1 MVLTRAAAIAF
12 ASSAAL
18 AVVLASSV
26 AVADGSD
33 SDGDGV
39 PDQLEDATQRTV
51 AASVAGDQFSVS
63 SHLGSGAVEDEFDL
77 SYHAGT
83 FSLWYTQSSGVDSSY
98 ELQVANLQAWQ
109 DRNGNGRVDPGEVS
123 RTTSLGSTAFAN
135 AQVMASNR
143 TNADGG
149 VVYSFVVRSN
159 DGNVSLNV
167 TLAQRF
173 ERIDDAILSPM
184 EARLDLSMRQGLAT
198 SGENLALGFR
208 MGTHETPRLEDHS
221 WHEACSCFAA
231 DEHEINVT
239 ASGEGSPS
247 TVFFSWS
254 DRAAAGGTSIPVAFT
269 GPSAS
274 NPYGLTLSYALETS
288 TPSSTVVQHTTLGVR
303 SAVYEIRRTTTP
315 EVRGDL
321 PLFAGTFAAVATLVG
336 VTIVLASRRAK
347 HREET
352 GRKP

>member
-1 MVLTRAAAIAF
+1 MVLTRAAAIAI

-26 AVADGSD
+26 AVADGTD

-51 AASVAGDQFSVS
+51 AASVTGDQFSVS

-83 FSLWYTQSSGVDSSY
+83 FSLWYTQSGGVDSSY
-98 ELQVANLQAWQ
+98 ELQVANLQTWQ
-109 DRNGNGRVDPGEVS
+109 DLNGNGRMDPGEVS
-123 RTTSLGSTAFAN
+123 RTTTLGPAFTN
-135 AQVMASNR
+135 ARVVASNR
-143 TNADGG
+143 TDADGG
-149 VVYSFVVRSN
+149 VVYTFLVRSN

-173 ERIDDAILSPM
+173 ERIDGAILSPM
-184 EARLDLSMRQGLAT
+184 EARLDLSVRQGLAT

-208 MGTHETPRLEDHS
+208 MGTYETPHLEDHS

-231 DEHEINVT
+231 DEHEINIT
-239 ASGEGSPS
+239 ASGEGSAS

-254 DRAAAGGTSIPVAFT
+254 DKAVAGGTSIPVAFT

-274 NPYGLTLSYALETS
+274 NPYGLTLSYSLG
-288 TPSSTVVQHTTLGVR
+288 PSAPASTVVQHTTLGVR
-303 SAVYEIRRTTTP
+303 SAVYEIRRTASP

-336 VTIVLASRRAK
+336 ATIVLASRRAK

>member
-1 MVLTRAAAIAF
+1 MVLTRAAAIAI

-26 AVADGSD
+26 AVADGTD

-51 AASVAGDQFSVS
+51 ATSVAGDQFSVS

-83 FSLWYTQSSGVDSSY
+83 FSLWYTQSGGVDSSY
-98 ELQVANLQAWQ
+98 ELQVANLQTWQ
-109 DRNGNGRVDPGEVS
+109 DLNGNGRMDPGEVS
-123 RTTSLGSTAFAN
+123 RTTTLGPAFTN
-135 AQVMASNR
+135 ARVVASNR
-143 TNADGG
+143 TDADGG
-149 VVYSFVVRSN
+149 VVYTFLVRSN

-173 ERIDDAILSPM
+173 ERIDGAILSPM
-184 EARLDLSMRQGLAT
+184 EARLDLSVRQGLAT

-208 MGTHETPRLEDHS
+208 MGTYETPHLEDHS

-231 DEHEINVT
+231 DEHEINIT
-239 ASGEGSPS
+239 ASGEGSAS

-254 DRAAAGGTSIPVAFT
+254 DKAVAGGTSIPVAFT

-274 NPYGLTLSYALETS
+274 NPYGLTLSYSLGTS
-288 TPSSTVVQHTTLGVR
+288 APASTVVQHTTLGVR
-303 SAVYEIRRTTTP
+303 SAVYEIRRTASP

>member
-1 MVLTRAAAIAF
+1 
-12 ASSAAL
+12 
-18 AVVLASSV
+18 
-26 AVADGSD
+26 
-33 SDGDGV
+33 
-39 PDQLEDATQRTV
+39 
-51 AASVAGDQFSVS
+51 
-63 SHLGSGAVEDEFDL
+63 
-77 SYHAGT
+77 
-83 FSLWYTQSSGVDSSY
+83 
-98 ELQVANLQAWQ
+98 
-109 DRNGNGRVDPGEVS
+109 VS
-123 RTTSLGSTAFAN
+123 RTTTLGPAFTN
-135 AQVMASNR
+135 ARVVASNR
-143 TNADGG
+143 TDADGG
-149 VVYSFVVRSN
+149 VVYTFLVRSN

-184 EARLDLSMRQGLAT
+184 EARLDLSVRQGLAT

-208 MGTHETPRLEDHS
+208 MGTYETPHLEDHS

-231 DEHEINVT
+231 DEHEINIT
-239 ASGEGSPS
+239 ASGEGSAS

-254 DRAAAGGTSIPVAFT
+254 NKAVAGGTSIPVAFT

-274 NPYGLTLSYALETS
+274 NPYGLTLSYSLGTS
-288 TPSSTVVQHTTLGVR
+288 APASTVVQHTTLGVR
-303 SAVYEIRRTTTP
+303 SAVYEIRRTASP

-336 VTIVLASRRAK
+336 ATIVLASRRAK

>member
-1 MVLTRAAAIAF
+1 MVLTRAAAIAI

-26 AVADGSD
+26 AVADGTD

-51 AASVAGDQFSVS
+51 AASVTGDQFSVS

-83 FSLWYTQSSGVDSSY
+83 FSLWYTQSGGVDSSY
-98 ELQVANLQAWQ
+98 ELQVANLQTWQ
-109 DRNGNGRVDPGEVS
+109 DLNGNGRMDPGEVS
-123 RTTSLGSTAFAN
+123 RTTTLGPAFTN
-135 AQVMASNR
+135 ARVVASNR
-143 TNADGG
+143 TDADGG
-149 VVYSFVVRSN
+149 VVYTFLVRSN

-173 ERIDDAILSPM
+173 ERIDGAILSPM
-184 EARLDLSMRQGLAT
+184 EARLDLSVRQGLAT

-208 MGTHETPRLEDHS
+208 MGTYETPHLEDHS

-231 DEHEINVT
+231 DEHEINIT
-239 ASGEGSPS
+239 ASGEGSAS

-254 DRAAAGGTSIPVAFT
+254 NKAVAGGTSIPVAFT

-274 NPYGLTLSYALETS
+274 NPYGLTLSYSLGTS
-288 TPSSTVVQHTTLGVR
+288 APASTVVQHTTLGVR
-303 SAVYEIRRTTTP
+303 SAVYEIRRTASP

>member
-1 MVLTRAAAIAF
+1 MVLTRAAAIAI

-26 AVADGSD
+26 AVADGTD

-51 AASVAGDQFSVS
+51 AASVAGGQFSVS

-83 FSLWYTQSSGVDSSY
+83 FSLWYTQSGGVDSSY
-98 ELQVANLQAWQ
+98 ELQVANLQTWQ
-109 DRNGNGRVDPGEVS
+109 DLNGNGRMDPGEVS
-123 RTTSLGSTAFAN
+123 RTTTLGPAFTN
-135 AQVMASNR
+135 ARVVASNR
-143 TNADGG
+143 TDADGG
-149 VVYSFVVRSN
+149 VVYTFLVRSN

-184 EARLDLSMRQGLAT
+184 EARLDLSVRQGLAT

-208 MGTHETPRLEDHS
+208 MGTYETPHLEDHS

-231 DEHEINVT
+231 DEHEINIT
-239 ASGEGSPS
+239 ASGEGSAS

-254 DRAAAGGTSIPVAFT
+254 NKAVAGGTSIPVAFT

-274 NPYGLTLSYALETS
+274 NPYGLTLSYSLGTS
-288 TPSSTVVQHTTLGVR
+288 APASTVVQHTTLGVR
-303 SAVYEIRRTTTP
+303 SAVYEIRRTASP

>member
-1 MVLTRAAAIAF
+1 MVLTRAAAIAI

-26 AVADGSD
+26 AVADGTD

-51 AASVAGDQFSVS
+51 ATSVAGDQFSVS

-83 FSLWYTQSSGVDSSY
+83 FSLWYTQSGGVDSSY
-98 ELQVANLQAWQ
+98 ELQVANLQTWQ
-109 DRNGNGRVDPGEVS
+109 DVNGNGRMDPGEVS
-123 RTTSLGSTAFAN
+123 RTTTLGPAFTN
-135 AQVMASNR
+135 ARVVASNR
-143 TNADGG
+143 TDADGG
-149 VVYSFVVRSN
+149 VVYTFLVRSN

-173 ERIDDAILSPM
+173 ERIDGAILSPM
-184 EARLDLSMRQGLAT
+184 EARLDLSVRQGLAT

-208 MGTHETPRLEDHS
+208 MGTYETPHLEDHS

-231 DEHEINVT
+231 DEHEINIT
-239 ASGEGSPS
+239 ASGEGSAS

-254 DRAAAGGTSIPVAFT
+254 NKAVAGGTSIPVAFT

-274 NPYGLTLSYALETS
+274 NPYGLTLSYSLGTS
-288 TPSSTVVQHTTLGVR
+288 APASTVVQHTTLGVR
-303 SAVYEIRRTTTP
+303 SAVYEIRRTASP

-336 VTIVLASRRAK
+336 ITIVLASRRAK

>member
-26 AVADGSD
+26 AVADGTD

-51 AASVAGDQFSVS
+51 AASVTGDQFSVS

-83 FSLWYTQSSGVDSSY
+83 FSLWYTQSGGVDSSY
-98 ELQVANLQAWQ
+98 ELQVANLQTWQ
-109 DRNGNGRVDPGEVS
+109 DLNGNGRMDPGEVS
-123 RTTSLGSTAFAN
+123 RTTTLGPAFTN
-135 AQVMASNR
+135 ARVVASNR
-143 TNADGG
+143 TDADGG
-149 VVYSFVVRSN
+149 VVYTFLVRSN

-173 ERIDDAILSPM
+173 ERIDGAILSPM
-184 EARLDLSMRQGLAT
+184 EARLDLSVRQGLAT

-208 MGTHETPRLEDHS
+208 MGTYETPHLEDHS

-231 DEHEINVT
+231 DEHEINIT
-239 ASGEGSPS
+239 ASGEGSAS

-254 DRAAAGGTSIPVAFT
+254 NKAVAGGTSIPVAFT

-274 NPYGLTLSYALETS
+274 NPYGLTLSYSLGTS
-288 TPSSTVVQHTTLGVR
+288 APASTVVQHTTLGVR
-303 SAVYEIRRTTTP
+303 SAVYEIRRTASP

>member
-1 MVLTRAAAIAF
+1 MVLTRAAAIAI

-26 AVADGSD
+26 AVADGTD

-51 AASVAGDQFSVS
+51 AASVTGDQFSVS

-83 FSLWYTQSSGVDSSY
+83 FSLWYTQSGGVDSSY
-98 ELQVANLQAWQ
+98 ELQVANLQTWQ
-109 DRNGNGRVDPGEVS
+109 DLNGNGRMDPGEVS
-123 RTTSLGSTAFAN
+123 RTTTLGPAFTN
-135 AQVMASNR
+135 ARVVASNR
-143 TNADGG
+143 TDADGG
-149 VVYSFVVRSN
+149 VVYTFLVRSN

-173 ERIDDAILSPM
+173 ERIDGAILSPM
-184 EARLDLSMRQGLAT
+184 EARLDLSVRQGLAT

-208 MGTHETPRLEDHS
+208 MGTYETPHLEDHS

-231 DEHEINVT
+231 DEHEINIT
-239 ASGEGSPS
+239 ASGEGSAS

-254 DRAAAGGTSIPVAFT
+254 DKAVAGGTSIPVAFT

-274 NPYGLTLSYALETS
+274 NPYGLTLSYSLGTS
-288 TPSSTVVQHTTLGVR
+288 APASTVVQHTTLGVR
-303 SAVYEIRRTTTP
+303 SAVYEIRRTASP

>member
-83 FSLWYTQSSGVDSSY
+83 FSLWYTQSGGVDSSY
-98 ELQVANLQAWQ
+98 ELQVANLQTWQ
-109 DRNGNGRVDPGEVS
+109 DLNGNGRMDPGEVS
-123 RTTSLGSTAFAN
+123 RTTTLGPAFTN
-135 AQVMASNR
+135 ARVVASNR
-143 TNADGG
+143 TDADGG
-149 VVYSFVVRSN
+149 VVYTFLVRSN

-173 ERIDDAILSPM
+173 ERIGNPANREPVGLG
-184 EARLDLSMRQGLAT
+184 AKRTLTMRGRYT
-198 SGENLALGFR
+198 G
-208 MGTHETPRLEDHS
+208 
-221 WHEACSCFAA
+221 
-231 DEHEINVT
+231 
-239 ASGEGSPS
+239 GSP
-247 TVFFSWS
+247 
-254 DRAAAGGTSIPVAFT
+254 P
-269 GPSAS
+269 
-274 NPYGLTLSYALETS
+274 
-288 TPSSTVVQHTTLGVR
+288 QM
-303 SAVYEIRRTTTP
+303 
-315 EVRGDL
+315 
-321 PLFAGTFAAVATLVG
+321 
-336 VTIVLASRRAK
+336 
-347 HREET
+347 
-352 GRKP
+352 

>member
-1 MVLTRAAAIAF
+1 MVLTRAAAIAI

-26 AVADGSD
+26 AVADGTD

-51 AASVAGDQFSVS
+51 AASVTGDQFSVS

-83 FSLWYTQSSGVDSSY
+83 FSLWYTQSGGVDSSY
-98 ELQVANLQAWQ
+98 ELQVANLQTWQ
-109 DRNGNGRVDPGEVS
+109 DLNGSGRMDPGEVS
-123 RTTSLGSTAFAN
+123 RTSTLGPAFTN
-135 AQVMASNR
+135 ARVVASNR
-143 TNADGG
+143 TDADGG
-149 VVYSFVVRSN
+149 VVYTFLVRSN

-173 ERIDDAILSPM
+173 ERIDGAILSPM
-184 EARLDLSMRQGLAT
+184 EARLDLSVRQGLAT

-208 MGTHETPRLEDHS
+208 MGTYETPHLEDHS

-231 DEHEINVT
+231 DEHEINIT
-239 ASGEGSPS
+239 ASGEGSAS

-254 DRAAAGGTSIPVAFT
+254 NKAVAGGTSIPVAFT

-274 NPYGLTLSYALETS
+274 NPYGLTLSYSLGTS
-288 TPSSTVVQHTTLGVR
+288 APASTVVQHTTLGVR
-303 SAVYEIRRTTTP
+303 SAVYEIRRTASP

>member
-1 MVLTRAAAIAF
+1 
-12 ASSAAL
+12 
-18 AVVLASSV
+18 
-26 AVADGSD
+26 
-33 SDGDGV
+33 
-39 PDQLEDATQRTV
+39 
-51 AASVAGDQFSVS
+51 
-63 SHLGSGAVEDEFDL
+63 
-77 SYHAGT
+77 
-83 FSLWYTQSSGVDSSY
+83 
-98 ELQVANLQAWQ
+98 VANLQTWQ
-109 DRNGNGRVDPGEVS
+109 DLNGNGRMDPGEVS
-123 RTTSLGSTAFAN
+123 RTTTLGPAFTN
-135 AQVMASNR
+135 ARVVASNR
-143 TNADGG
+143 TDADGG
-149 VVYSFVVRSN
+149 VVYTFLVRSN

-173 ERIDDAILSPM
+173 ERIDGAILSPM
-184 EARLDLSMRQGLAT
+184 EARLDLSVRQGLAT

-208 MGTHETPRLEDHS
+208 MGTYETPHLEDHS

-231 DEHEINVT
+231 DEHEINIT
-239 ASGEGSPS
+239 ASGEGSAS

-254 DRAAAGGTSIPVAFT
+254 DKAVAGGTSIPVAFT

-274 NPYGLTLSYALETS
+274 NPYGLTLSYSLG
-288 TPSSTVVQHTTLGVR
+288 PSAPASTVVQHTTLGVR
-303 SAVYEIRRTTTP
+303 SAVYEIRRTASP

>member
-1 MVLTRAAAIAF
+1 MVLTRAAAIAI

-26 AVADGSD
+26 AVADGTD

-51 AASVAGDQFSVS
+51 ATSVAGDQFSVS

-83 FSLWYTQSSGVDSSY
+83 FSLWYTQSGGVDSSY
-98 ELQVANLQAWQ
+98 ELQVANLQTWQ
-109 DRNGNGRVDPGEVS
+109 DLNGNGRMDPGEVS
-123 RTTSLGSTAFAN
+123 RTTTLGPAFTN
-135 AQVMASNR
+135 ARVVASNR
-143 TNADGG
+143 TDADGG
-149 VVYSFVVRSN
+149 VVYTFLVRSN

-173 ERIDDAILSPM
+173 ERIDGAILSPM
-184 EARLDLSMRQGLAT
+184 EARLDLSVRQGLAT

-208 MGTHETPRLEDHS
+208 MGTYETPHLEDHS

-231 DEHEINVT
+231 DEHEINIT
-239 ASGEGSPS
+239 ASGEGSAS

-254 DRAAAGGTSIPVAFT
+254 NKAVAGGTSIPVAFT

-274 NPYGLTLSYALETS
+274 NPYGLTLSYSLGTS
-288 TPSSTVVQHTTLGVR
+288 APASTVVQHTTLGVR
-303 SAVYEIRRTTTP
+303 SAVYEIRRTASP

-336 VTIVLASRRAK
+336 ITIVLASRRAK

>member
-1 MVLTRAAAIAF
+1 MVLTRAAAIAI

-26 AVADGSD
+26 AVADGTD

-77 SYHAGT
+77 SYHAVT
-83 FSLWYTQSSGVDSSY
+83 FSLWYTQSGGVDSSY
-98 ELQVANLQAWQ
+98 ELQVANLQTWQ
-109 DRNGNGRVDPGEVS
+109 DLNGNGRMDPGEVS
-123 RTTSLGSTAFAN
+123 RTSTLGPAFTN
-135 AQVMASNR
+135 ARVVASNR
-143 TNADGG
+143 TDADGG
-149 VVYSFVVRSN
+149 VVYTFLVRSN

-184 EARLDLSMRQGLAT
+184 EARLDLSVRQGLAT

-208 MGTHETPRLEDHS
+208 MGTYETPHLEDHS

-231 DEHEINVT
+231 DEHEINIT
-239 ASGEGSPS
+239 ASGEGSAS

-254 DRAAAGGTSIPVAFT
+254 NKAVAGGTSIPVAFT

-274 NPYGLTLSYALETS
+274 NPYGLTLSYSLG
-288 TPSSTVVQHTTLGVR
+288 PSAPASTVVQHTTLGVR
-303 SAVYEIRRTTTP
+303 SAVYEIRRTASP

>member
-1 MVLTRAAAIAF
+1 MVLTRAAAIAI

-26 AVADGSD
+26 AVADGTD

-51 AASVAGDQFSVS
+51 ATSVAGDQFSVS

-83 FSLWYTQSSGVDSSY
+83 FSLWYTQSGGVDSSY
-98 ELQVANLQAWQ
+98 ELQVANLQTWQ
-109 DRNGNGRVDPGEVS
+109 DLNGNGRMDPGEVS
-123 RTTSLGSTAFAN
+123 RTTTLGPAFTN
-135 AQVMASNR
+135 ARVVASNR
-143 TNADGG
+143 TDADGG
-149 VVYSFVVRSN
+149 VVYTFLVRSN

-173 ERIDDAILSPM
+173 ERIDGAILSPM
-184 EARLDLSMRQGLAT
+184 EARLDLSVRQGLAT

-208 MGTHETPRLEDHS
+208 MGTYETPHLEDHS

-231 DEHEINVT
+231 DEHEINIT
-239 ASGEGSPS
+239 ASGEGSAS

-254 DRAAAGGTSIPVAFT
+254 NKAVAGGTSIPVAFT

-274 NPYGLTLSYALETS
+274 NPYGLTLSYSLGTS
-288 TPSSTVVQHTTLGVR
+288 APASTVVQHTTLGVR
-303 SAVYEIRRTTTP
+303 SAVYEIRRTASP

-336 VTIVLASRRAK
+336 ATIVLASRRAK

>member
-1 MVLTRAAAIAF
+1 MVLTRAAAIAI

-26 AVADGSD
+26 AVADGTD

-51 AASVAGDQFSVS
+51 ATSVAGDQFSVS

-83 FSLWYTQSSGVDSSY
+83 FSLWYAQSGGVDSSY
-98 ELQVANLQAWQ
+98 ELQVANLQTWQ
-109 DRNGNGRVDPGEVS
+109 DVNGNGRMDPGEVS
-123 RTTSLGSTAFAN
+123 RTTTLGPAFTN
-135 AQVMASNR
+135 ARVVASNR
-143 TNADGG
+143 TDADGG
-149 VVYSFVVRSN
+149 VVYTFLVRSN

-173 ERIDDAILSPM
+173 ERIDGAILSPM
-184 EARLDLSMRQGLAT
+184 EARLDLSVRQGLAT

-208 MGTHETPRLEDHS
+208 MGTYETPHLEDHS

-231 DEHEINVT
+231 DEHEINIT
-239 ASGEGSPS
+239 ASGEGSAS

-254 DRAAAGGTSIPVAFT
+254 DKAVAGGTSIPVAFT

-274 NPYGLTLSYALETS
+274 NPYGLTLSYSLGTS
-288 TPSSTVVQHTTLGVR
+288 APASTVVQHTTLGVR
-303 SAVYEIRRTTTP
+303 SAVYEIRRTASP

>member
-1 MVLTRAAAIAF
+1 MVLTRAAAIAI

-26 AVADGSD
+26 AVADGTD

-51 AASVAGDQFSVS
+51 AASVTGDQFSVS

-83 FSLWYTQSSGVDSSY
+83 FSLWYTQSGGVDSSY
-98 ELQVANLQAWQ
+98 ELQVANLQTWQ
-109 DRNGNGRVDPGEVS
+109 DLNGNGRMDPGEVS
-123 RTTSLGSTAFAN
+123 RTSTLGPAFTN
-135 AQVMASNR
+135 ARVVASNR
-143 TNADGG
+143 TDADGG
-149 VVYSFVVRSN
+149 VVYTFLVRSN

-184 EARLDLSMRQGLAT
+184 EARLDLSVRQGLAT

-208 MGTHETPRLEDHS
+208 MGTYETPHLEDHS

-231 DEHEINVT
+231 DEHEINIT
-239 ASGEGSPS
+239 ASGEGSAS

-254 DRAAAGGTSIPVAFT
+254 NKAVAGGTSIPVAFT

-274 NPYGLTLSYALETS
+274 NPYGLTLSYSLG
-288 TPSSTVVQHTTLGVR
+288 PSAPASTVVQHTTLGVR
-303 SAVYEIRRTTTP
+303 SAVYEIRRTATP

>member
-1 MVLTRAAAIAF
+1 MVLTRAAAIAI

-26 AVADGSD
+26 AVADGTD

-51 AASVAGDQFSVS
+51 AASVTGDQFSVS

-83 FSLWYTQSSGVDSSY
+83 FSLWYTQSGGVDSSY
-98 ELQVANLQAWQ
+98 ELQVANLQTWQ
-109 DRNGNGRVDPGEVS
+109 DVNGNGRMDPGEVS
-123 RTTSLGSTAFAN
+123 RTTTLGPAFTN
-135 AQVMASNR
+135 ARVVASNR
-143 TNADGG
+143 TDADGG
-149 VVYSFVVRSN
+149 VVYTFLVRSN

-173 ERIDDAILSPM
+173 ERIDGAILSPM
-184 EARLDLSMRQGLAT
+184 EARLDLSVRQGLAT

-208 MGTHETPRLEDHS
+208 MGTYETPHLEDHS

-231 DEHEINVT
+231 DEHEINIT
-239 ASGEGSPS
+239 ASGEGSAS

-254 DRAAAGGTSIPVAFT
+254 NKAVAGGTSIPVAFT

-274 NPYGLTLSYALETS
+274 NPYGLTLSYSLGTS
-288 TPSSTVVQHTTLGVR
+288 APASTVVQHTTLGVR
-303 SAVYEIRRTTTP
+303 SAVYEIRRTASP

-336 VTIVLASRRAK
+336 ATIVLASRRAK

>member
-1 MVLTRAAAIAF
+1 MVLTRAAAIAI

-26 AVADGSD
+26 AVADGTD

-51 AASVAGDQFSVS
+51 AASVTGDQFSVS

-83 FSLWYTQSSGVDSSY
+83 FSLWYTQSGGVDSSY
-98 ELQVANLQAWQ
+98 ELQVANLQTWQ
-109 DRNGNGRVDPGEVS
+109 DLNGNGRMDPGEVS
-123 RTTSLGSTAFAN
+123 RTTTLGPAFTN
-135 AQVMASNR
+135 ARVVASNR
-143 TNADGG
+143 TDADGG
-149 VVYSFVVRSN
+149 VVYTFLVRSN

-173 ERIDDAILSPM
+173 ERIDGAILSPM
-184 EARLDLSMRQGLAT
+184 EARLDLSVRQGLAT

-208 MGTHETPRLEDHS
+208 MGTYETPHLEDHS

-231 DEHEINVT
+231 DEHEINIT
-239 ASGEGSPS
+239 ASGGGSAS

-254 DRAAAGGTSIPVAFT
+254 NKAVAGGTSIPVAFT

-274 NPYGLTLSYALETS
+274 NPYGLTLSYSLGTS
-288 TPSSTVVQHTTLGVR
+288 APASTVVQHTTLGVR
-303 SAVYEIRRTTTP
+303 SAVYEIRRTASP

>member
-1 MVLTRAAAIAF
+1 MVLTRAAAIAI

-26 AVADGSD
+26 AVADGTD

-51 AASVAGDQFSVS
+51 AASVTGDQFSVS

-83 FSLWYTQSSGVDSSY
+83 FSLWYTQSGGVDSSY
-98 ELQVANLQAWQ
+98 ELQVANLQTWQ
-109 DRNGNGRVDPGEVS
+109 DLNGNGRMDPGEVS
-123 RTTSLGSTAFAN
+123 RTTTLGPAFTN
-135 AQVMASNR
+135 ARVVASNR
-143 TNADGG
+143 TDADGG
-149 VVYSFVVRSN
+149 VVYTFLVRSN

-173 ERIDDAILSPM
+173 ERIDGAILSPM
-184 EARLDLSMRQGLAT
+184 EARLDLSVRQGLAT

-208 MGTHETPRLEDHS
+208 MGTYETPHLEDHS

-231 DEHEINVT
+231 DEHEINIT
-239 ASGEGSPS
+239 ASGEGSAS

-254 DRAAAGGTSIPVAFT
+254 NKAVAGGTSIPVAFT

-274 NPYGLTLSYALETS
+274 NPYGLTLSYSLG
-288 TPSSTVVQHTTLGVR
+288 PSAPASTVVQHTTLGVR
-303 SAVYEIRRTTTP
+303 SAVYEIRRTASP

-336 VTIVLASRRAK
+336 ATIVLASRRAK

>member
-1 MVLTRAAAIAF
+1 MVLTRAAAIAI

-26 AVADGSD
+26 AVADGTD

-51 AASVAGDQFSVS
+51 AASVTGDQFSVS

-83 FSLWYTQSSGVDSSY
+83 FSLWYTQSGGVDSSY
-98 ELQVANLQAWQ
+98 ELQVANLQTWQ
-109 DRNGNGRVDPGEVS
+109 DLNGNGRMDPGEVS
-123 RTTSLGSTAFAN
+123 RTTTLGPAFTN
-135 AQVMASNR
+135 ARVVASNR
-143 TNADGG
+143 TDADGG
-149 VVYSFVVRSN
+149 VVYTFLVRSN

-173 ERIDDAILSPM
+173 ERIDGAILSPM
-184 EARLDLSMRQGLAT
+184 EARLDLSVRQGLAT

-208 MGTHETPRLEDHS
+208 MGTYETPHLEDHS

-231 DEHEINVT
+231 DEHEINIT
-239 ASGEGSPS
+239 ASGEGSAS

-254 DRAAAGGTSIPVAFT
+254 NKAVAGGTSIPVAFT

-274 NPYGLTLSYALETS
+274 NPYGLTLSYSLGTS
-288 TPSSTVVQHTTLGVR
+288 APASTVVQHTTLGVR
-303 SAVYEIRRTTTP
+303 SAVYEIRRTASP

-336 VTIVLASRRAK
+336 ATIVLASRRAK